1 MIRIIFSIIRIIRS
15 LFAAFIAS
23 GVIASWYWRV
33 WMYHGFLP
41 EFREPLHCLLRLS
54 CKNFSC
60 SGENGYDLV
69 LCNVFLVCFVLLF
82 ACILIKEYKR
92 TKRGQW
98 TGNMEGIREKMT
110 GKFEHSD
117 MKVQISKL

>member
-1 MIRIIFSIIRIIRS
+1 MIRMIRIILS

-41 EFREPLHCLLRLS
+41 DFNEPLHCLLRLT
-54 CKNFSC
+54 CKNFFC
-60 SGENGYDLV
+60 DGESAYDV
-69 LCNVFLVCFVLLF
+69 IFYNVFLVCFVLLS

-92 TKRGQW
+92 LKHGRAMDREHGRN
-98 TGNMEGIREKMT
+98 TGENDR
-110 GKFEHSD
+110 
-117 MKVQISKL
+117 

>member
-1 MIRIIFSIIRIIRS
+1 MKNLIVTVMIRMIRIILS

-41 EFREPLHCLLRLS
+41 DFNEPLHCLLRLT
-54 CKNFSC
+54 CKNFFC
-60 SGENGYDLV
+60 DGESAYDV
-69 LCNVFLVCFVLLF
+69 IFYNVFLVCFVLLS

-92 TKRGQW
+92 LKHGRAMDREHGRN
-98 TGNMEGIREKMT
+98 TGENDR
-110 GKFEHSD
+110 
-117 MKVQISKL
+117 